1 MKCFNLDL
9 FSQCTKRSDSCIGL
23 LVSKIFLLKDGMCVV
38 RVGQDANFLRAE
50 ALWRVL
56 LTTEE
61 LVLWE
66 SAM

>member
-9 FSQCTKRSDSCIGL
+9 FSPSTKRSDSCVGL
-23 LVSKIFLLKDGMCVV
+23 FVSKTFLLKGGMCVV
-38 RVGQDANFLRAE
+38 RVAQDFSFLRAQ

-66 SAM
+66 SAV